1 MLDQRVPTWIHKET
15 PMEKIYSVV
24 LADNHDMVRQ
34 EVKRIIEAIGDI
46 KVVGEASNGMQLLEL
61 LKVMIPDMVIVDISI
76 PSLRDI
82 EAIRIIRALYADVKL
97 VFLSMHENREY
108 LNYAMDNGADGF
120 ISKLNLDMELCPA
133 IGSIRCGEIYI
144 SPLVSKGQ

>member
-1 MLDQRVPTWIHKET
+1 MET
-15 PMEKIYSVV
+15 LYSVV
-24 LADNHDMVRQ
+24 LADSHDMVRQ
-34 EVKRIIEAIGDI
+34 EVRRIIEAMGDI
-46 KVVGEASNGMQLLEL
+46 RVVGEASDGMQLLEII
-61 LKVMIPDMVIVDISI
+61 KATTPDMVIVDISM

-82 EAIRIIRALYADVKL
+82 EAIRIIRAMYADIKL
-97 VFLSMHENREY
+97 IFISMHENREY

-144 SPLVSKGQ
+144 SSLVSKG